1 MRIAVFVEFFPPN
14 LGSDRRIYELMTRL
28 SKKHQ
33 IHFLV
38 LPPFRLLSGEILS
51 QQSRYHF
58 QKKEIIVLQKGIM
71 AHYILT
77 SRLMLNLW
85 EKSYILA
92 YVLTLVSVFLNVFKS
107 TRKIN
112 PEVII
117 LNYPSIYTGILGFFI
132 GKKLLRKSVL
142 VDFNDLIAQYS
153 IHLLNLRPHSVAAW
167 FCILIQNLI
176 VKNSDKIIV
185 TTNYIKKYTLDMGVA
200 DGKIAFVPNGVDI
213 KHFDPSKYITANL
226 KEQLNLTDKKICLY
240 CGRLDNWAGI
250 NVILRLSKAF
260 NVSDPSTYFVI
271 VGSGAR
277 KNNAFAENA
286 IFLGEV
292 TYEKVPEILAVA
304 DVVLVPFPDN
314 EVSRAASPL
323 KLFEAM
329 AMGKAVVASK
339 VDGIEEVI
347 SDRENGLLV
356 NPDNITEWIEV
367 VKGLLNDKSVARRIG
382 ETARL
387 TLEHKYDWKL
397 LAEDY
402 QKVFRE
408 SSAIRKC

>member
-38 LPPFRLLSGEILS
+38 LPPFRLLSGKIS
-51 QQSRYHF
+51 SPQSHYHF
-58 QKKEIIVLQKGIM
+58 QKKETIALQKGIT
-71 AHYILT
+71 AHYIPA

-85 EKSYILA
+85 KKSYILA
-92 YVLTLVSVFLNVFKS
+92 YVLTLISVFLNAFKS

-112 PEVII
+112 PEIII
-117 LNYPSIYTGILGFFI
+117 LNYPSIYTGILGFLI
-132 GKKLLRKSVL
+132 GKKFLRKSVL
-142 VDFNDLIAQYS
+142 VDFNDLIAQYT
-153 IHLLNLRPHSVAAW
+153 IHLLNLRPHSIAAW
-167 FCILIQNLI
+167 FCISIQNLI
-176 VKNSDKIIV
+176 VKSSDKVIV
-185 TTNYIKKYTLDMGVA
+185 TTNYIKKYTLDLGVA
-200 DGKIAFVPNGVDI
+200 DEKIAFIPNGVDL
-213 KHFDPSKYITANL
+213 KYFDPSKYITANL
-226 KEQLNLTDKKICLY
+226 KEQLSLANRKICLY

-250 NVILRLSKAF
+250 NVILQLSKAF
-260 NVSDPSTYFVI
+260 TTSNPSIHFVI
-271 VGSGAR
+271 VGGGAQ
-277 KNNAFAENA
+277 KNSAFAENA

-292 TYEKVPEILAVA
+292 TYEKVPEVLAVA

-356 NPDNITEWIEV
+356 NPDNITEWIEA
-367 VKGLLNDKSVARRIG
+367 VKGLLNDNSTARRVG
-382 ETARL
+382 KTARL
-387 TLEHKYDWKL
+387 SLEHKYDWKL

-402 QKVFRE
+402 QKVFRDFQNH
-408 SSAIRKC
+408 

>member
-28 SKKHQ
+28 SKRHQ

-38 LPPFRLLSGEILS
+38 LPPFRLLSGEVS
-51 QQSRYHF
+51 SPQSRYHF

-71 AHYILT
+71 AHYIPT
-77 SRLMLNLW
+77 SRFMLNLW
-85 EKSYILA
+85 GKSHILA
-92 YVLTLVSVFLNVFKS
+92 YVLTLVSVFLNAFKS
-107 TRKIN
+107 IRKIN
-112 PEVII
+112 PEIVI
-117 LNYPSIYTGILGFFI
+117 LNYPSIYTGILGFLI
-132 GKKLLRKSVL
+132 GKKLLAKSVF
-142 VDFNDLIAQYS
+142 VDFSDLIAQYT
-153 IHLLNLRPHSVAAW
+153 IHLLNFRPRSFASW
-167 FCILIQNLI
+167 FCILIQDFI

-185 TTNYIKKYTLDMGVA
+185 TTNYIKKYSLNLAVA
-200 DGKIAFVPNGVDI
+200 DEKIVLIPNGVDT
-213 KHFDPSKYITANL
+213 KYFDPSKYIIANL
-226 KEQLNLTDKKICLY
+226 KEQLDLTDKKICLY

-250 NVILRLSKAF
+250 NVLSRLCKVLNTS
-260 NVSDPSTYFVI
+260 SPSIYFVI
-271 VGSGAR
+271 AGSGAQ

-292 TYEKVPEILAVA
+292 AYEKVPEILAVA

-339 VDGIEEVI
+339 LDGIEEVI
-347 SDRENGLLV
+347 SNRENGLLV
-356 NPDNITEWIEV
+356 NPDNITKWIEA
-367 VKGLLNDKSVARRIG
+367 VKGLLNDNSEARRIG

-387 TLEHKYDWKL
+387 TLQQKYDWKS
-397 LAEDY
+397 LAEGY
-402 QKVFRE
+402 QKVFRD
-408 SSAIRKC
+408 SQGY

>member
-1 MRIAVFVEFFPPN
+1 
-14 LGSDRRIYELMTRL
+14 MTRL
-28 SKKHQ
+28 SKRHQ
-33 IHFLV
+33 IHFLA
-38 LPPFRLLSGEILS
+38 LPPFRLLSGEIS
-51 QQSRYHF
+51 SPQSRYHF
-58 QKKEIIVLQKGIM
+58 QKKEIIVLQKGITV
-71 AHYILT
+71 HYILT

-92 YVLTLVSVFLNVFKS
+92 YVLTLFSVFLNVFKS

-117 LNYPSIYTGILGFFI
+117 LNYPSIYTGILGFLI

-142 VDFNDLIAQYS
+142 LDFNDLIAQYT
-153 IHLLNLRPHSVAAW
+153 IHLLNLRPRSVAAW

-176 VKNSDKIIV
+176 AKNSDKIIV
-185 TTNYIKKYTLDMGVA
+185 TTNYIKKYTLDLGVA
-200 DGKIAFVPNGVDI
+200 DEKIAFIPNGVDT
-213 KHFDPSKYITANL
+213 KYFDPSKYITANL

-260 NVSDPSTYFVI
+260 NTSNPSVYFVI
-271 VGSGAR
+271 VGSGAQ

-356 NPDNITEWIEV
+356 NPDNITKWIET
-367 VKGLLNDKSVARRIG
+367 VKDLLNDNSVARRIG

-387 TLEHKYDWKL
+387 TLEQKYDWKL

-402 QKVFRE
+402 QKVLRDFQGY
-408 SSAIRKC
+408 

>member
-38 LPPFRLLSGEILS
+38 LPPFRLLSGEIS
-51 QQSRYHF
+51 SPQSRYHF
-58 QKKEIIVLQKGIM
+58 QKKEIIAFQNGIT
-71 AHYILT
+71 AHYIPA

-85 EKSYILA
+85 KKSYTLA
-92 YVLTLVSVFLNVFKS
+92 YVLTLVSVFLNIFKS

-112 PEVII
+112 PELII
-117 LNYPSIYTGILGFFI
+117 LNYPSIYTGILGFLI
-132 GKKLLRKSVL
+132 GKKLLRKPVL

-153 IHLLNLRPHSVAAW
+153 IRLLNLRPYSVVAW
-167 FCILIQNLI
+167 FCISIQNLI

-185 TTNYIKKYTLDMGVA
+185 TTNYIKKYALNLGVA
-200 DGKIAFVPNGVDI
+200 DGKIAFIPNGVDL

-226 KEQLNLTDKKICLY
+226 KEQLSLADKKICLY

-250 NVILRLSKAF
+250 NVIFQLSKAF
-260 NVSDPSTYFVI
+260 NASNSSIYFVI
-271 VGSGAR
+271 VGSGAQ
-277 KNNAFAENA
+277 KNNNFAENA
-286 IFLGEV
+286 IFLGDV
-292 TYEKVPEILAVA
+292 QYGKVPGVLAVA

-347 SDRENGLLV
+347 CDRENGLLV
-356 NPDNITEWIEV
+356 DPDNITEWIEA
-367 VKGLLNDKSVARRIG
+367 VKGLLNDNSAARRMGDVAR
-382 ETARL
+382 L
-387 TLEHKYDWKL
+387 SLEHKYDWKL

-402 QKVFRE
+402 QKV
-408 SSAIRKC
+408 IRAFQSY

>member
-1 MRIAVFVEFFPPN
+1 MMRIAVFVEFFPPN

-28 SKKHQ
+28 SKRHQ

-38 LPPFRLLSGEILS
+38 LPPFRLLSGEVS
-51 QQSRYHF
+51 SPQSRYHF

-71 AHYILT
+71 AHYIPT
-77 SRLMLNLW
+77 SRFMLNLW
-85 EKSYILA
+85 GESHILA
-92 YVLTLVSVFLNVFKS
+92 YVLTLVSVFLNAFKS
-107 TRKIN
+107 IRKIN
-112 PEVII
+112 PEIVI
-117 LNYPSIYTGILGFFI
+117 LNYPSIYTGMLGFLI
-132 GKKLLRKSVL
+132 GKKLLAKSVF
-142 VDFNDLIAQYS
+142 VDFSDLIAQYT
-153 IHLLNLRPHSVAAW
+153 IHLLNFRPRSFASW
-167 FCILIQNLI
+167 FCILIQDFI

-185 TTNYIKKYTLDMGVA
+185 TTNYIKKYTLDLAVA
-200 DGKIAFVPNGVDI
+200 DEKIVLIPNGVDT
-213 KHFDPSKYITANL
+213 KYFDPSKYITANL
-226 KEQLNLTDKKICLY
+226 KEQLDLTDKKICLY

-250 NVILRLSKAF
+250 NVLSRLCKAL
-260 NVSDPSTYFVI
+260 NTSSPSIYFVI
-271 VGSGAR
+271 VGSGAQ

-292 TYEKVPEILAVA
+292 AYEKVPEILAVA

-347 SDRENGLLV
+347 SNRENGLLV
-356 NPDNITEWIEV
+356 NPDNITKWIEA
-367 VKGLLNDKSVARRIG
+367 VKGLLNDNSEARRMG

-387 TLEHKYDWKL
+387 TLQQKYDWKS
-397 LAEDY
+397 LAEGY
-402 QKVFRE
+402 QKVFRD
-408 SSAIRKC
+408 SQGY